1 MPGAAF
7 LYITFTVY
15 LSQKRDEMEHDGKGG
30 LRDLLFIQSLW
41 DRHFGTGVEWGFD
54 NYLDRGTD
62 QLAL

>member
-1 MPGAAF
+1 
-7 LYITFTVY
+7 
-15 LSQKRDEMEHDGKGG
+15 MEHDGKGG